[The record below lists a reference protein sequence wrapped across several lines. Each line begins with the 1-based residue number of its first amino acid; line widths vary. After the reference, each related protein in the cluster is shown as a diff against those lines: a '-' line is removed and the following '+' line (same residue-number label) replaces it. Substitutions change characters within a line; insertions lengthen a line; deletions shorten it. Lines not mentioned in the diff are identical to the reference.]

1 MSTPFPG
8 MDPYLEET
16 DLWTDVHHSLIAALA
31 NTLAPQL
38 APNYYVSVEE
48 RTYIAQ
54 KDKKS
59 FAGRPD
65 VGIVR
70 RKVRET
76 RPALMPATGG
86 VALAE
91 SVLVTL
97 PVLDY
102 VRETFLE
109 VRAVDSDRVVTVI
122 EILSPANK
130 RATGQGREQYEQK
143 RLDVLSTTTHL
154 VEIDLLRAGTP
165 MFISEDQIKAHYRI
179 LISRSLQRPRAEL
192 YPFDVRDAIPNFI
205 LPLRRW
211 PIDQDLEPIVQL
223 GAVLHDLYDRARYD
237 LRLDY
242 SKEPTPR
249 LSKED
254 AAWADALLRKADL
267 RE

>member
-8 MDPYLEET
+8 MDPYLERS
-16 DLWTDVHHSLIAALA
+16 DLWPDVHNSLIAGLRDV
-31 NTLAPQL
+31 LAPQL
-38 APNYYVSVEE
+38 APRYYVSVEE

-65 VGIVR
+65 LGIVKR
-70 RKVRET
+70 RVRET
-76 RPALMPATGG
+76 RPAFVAATGG

-91 SVLVTL
+91 PVLVTL
-97 PVLDY
+97 PILDY

-130 RATGQGREQYEQK
+130 RATGEGRKQYEQK
-143 RLDVLSTTTHL
+143 RLDVLNTITHL
-154 VEIDLLRAGTP
+154 VEIDLLRGGIP
-165 MFISEDQIKAHYRI
+165 MFIWEDQIKADYRI
-179 LISRSLQRPRAEL
+179 LISRCLQRPHGDL
-192 YPFDVRDAIPNFI
+192 FPFDVRDPIPNFV

-211 PIDQDLEPIVQL
+211 PIDQQPEPVVQL

-237 LRLDY
+237 LRVDY
-242 SKEPTPR
+242 TKEPTPR

-254 AAWADALLRKADL
+254 AAWGDALLREASL
-267 RE
+267 R